1 MTEAVPIA
9 GQAPTPRST
18 RRDAQTAARSHGACN
33 LQLCTS
39 TLGLSGGLMG
49 SGATPLTM
57 AMSMKTA
64 TAAVGAAST
73 SAAIAGATTAK
84 TAVPTS
90 PIWVPVVTGAAVVAA
105 VLAVAAGTATFLQ
118 FACETQD
125 SMDAQSAS
133 ADRVPRIYAKATYSM
148 PLANSAKGWVRGY
161 NGLVFKC
168 TLHTVWQAWHLW
180 HWAGSGGALGSHLS
194 PWTRQAWHLEA
205 STSILCGRRVTWRKC
220 LGATVFGHTW
230 HTTISHTTLTHTTL
244 SHIALSHNLSS
255 TISTQLI
262 PTFSH
267 TTFSR
272 KQLSHT
278 QLTPTG
284 LSHTTL
290 SYAPLSHNLSPT
302 MSTQLTH
309 TLSHTQFAD
318 TQPSHK
324 QLSRNFIIRTSFT
337 QSASWRLHRTHTYF
351 TFSNA
356 YYKPS
361 HTQPSY
367 TELSHSI
374 CSTISFL
381 LPAFPI
387 PSSPFFCYLLGEIWS
402 FNLSITPFGCIRN
415 WCADFIEVYFLVL
428 IL

>member
-1 MTEAVPIA
+1 MWSLMHVRQHFRIPRAEHLMTEAVPIA

-18 RRDAQTAARSHGACN
+18 CRDAQRAARSHGACN

-39 TLGLSGGLMG
+39 TLGMSGGLMG

-57 AMSMKTA
+57 AMSMTTA

-84 TAVPTS
+84 TAVATS
-90 PIWVPVVTGAAVVAA
+90 PIWAPVVTGAAVVAA

-125 SMDAQSAS
+125 SMDAKSAS
-133 ADRVPRIYAKATYSM
+133 ADPVQRICAKGTYSM
-148 PLANSAKGWVRGY
+148 PLANSSKGWVRGY

-168 TLHTVWQAWHLW
+168 TLHFVWQAWHLW
-180 HWAGSGGALGSHLS
+180 HWASSGGAFGSHLS

-205 STSILCGRRVTWRKC
+205 STSILCGRRGTWRKC
-220 LGATVFGHTW
+220 LGATVFCHTW
-230 HTTISHTTLTHTTL
+230 HTTISHTTLSHTTL

-255 TISTQLI
+255 TISTLLI

-309 TLSHTQFAD
+309 THTFSHT
-318 TQPSHK
+318 T
-324 QLSRNFIIRTSFT
+324 
-337 QSASWRLHRTHTYF
+337 
-351 TFSNA
+351 
-356 YYKPS
+356 
-361 HTQPSY
+361 
-367 TELSHSI
+367 
-374 CSTISFL
+374 C
-381 LPAFPI
+381 
-387 PSSPFFCYLLGEIWS
+387 
-402 FNLSITPFGCIRN
+402 
-415 WCADFIEVYFLVL
+415 
-428 IL
+428 